1 MRVKD
6 ESMKKVRAQGVNE
19 IEVCREGEEIL
30 IESQNRPAGD
40 RTWFACSFRTDCC
53 LTGRQA
59 LGC

>member
-30 IESQNRPAGD
+30 IESQNRLLDAE
-40 RTWFACSFRTDCC
+40 RWK
-53 LTGRQA
+53 LMEK
-59 LGC
+59 